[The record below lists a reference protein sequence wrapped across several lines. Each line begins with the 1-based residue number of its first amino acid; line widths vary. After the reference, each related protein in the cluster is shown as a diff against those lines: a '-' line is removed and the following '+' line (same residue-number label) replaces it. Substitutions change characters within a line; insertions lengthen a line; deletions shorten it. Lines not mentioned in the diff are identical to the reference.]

1 MKQKCVLEHSALWGR
16 TRWVAHPLQAGQGR
30 QGRQG
35 SPHHALHND
44 DLGPQRL
51 ADCENV
57 HQAQAEN
64 DKCQ

>member
-1 MKQKCVLEHSALWGR
+1 M
-16 TRWVAHPLQAGQGR
+16 AHPLQAGQGR